1 VRFLL
6 TVAALLVV
14 VASSTACPGPEYP
27 KCEND
32 DQCKKKKVGDKE
44 VKIDEFCVFG
54 QCQECAKDTNCDEGE
69 RCKKGRCEAECTADD
84 QCGSGRICHA
94 NECRAAEC
102 DANKG
107 CADGKSCSAGR
118 CVTPTSTNTGGTGGT
133 TSGGGGTCE
142 RQARVGFDFNVY
154 DLRPEGRE
162 TLDSFARCLRD
173 NPAWRLTVEGHA
185 DERGTTEYNLQLGEK
200 RASTIRD
207 YLVKLGVDKGRI
219 KAISYGEEK
228 PASSGADE
236 GAWAQN
242 RRGELI
248 VQ

>member
-1 VRFLL
+1 MRLL
-6 TVAALLVV
+6 LAVAALLVV
-14 VASSTACPGPEYP
+14 ATGCPGPEYP
-27 KCEND
+27 ECKND
-32 DQCKKKKVGDKE
+32 SHCKTKKVGDKE
-44 VKIDEFCVFG
+44 VKIDELCVMG
-54 QCQECAKDTNCDEGE
+54 KCQECAKDTNCDEGE
-69 RCKKGRCEAECTADD
+69 VCKRGRCEAECTQDA

-102 DANKG
+102 DATKG
-107 CADGKSCSAGR
+107 CTEGKQCSAGR
-118 CVTPTSTNTGGTGGT
+118 CVTPGKTSVGGTDQT
-133 TSGGGGTCE
+133 PVAGGGACE
-142 RQARVGFDFNVY
+142 RSARIGFDFNVY

-200 RASTIRD
+200 RASSIRD

-219 KAISYGEEK
+219 KTISYGEEK
-228 PASSGADE
+228 PLTSGADE

-242 RRGELI
+242 RRGELV